1 MIQATVAGILKR
13 ESLGSDNQSL
23 APGKRGDF
31 TNFDA
36 LDFLER
42 ELGENHDLARGSRI
56 TFELQIIRHSSA

>member
-36 LDFLER
+36 LDGR
-42 ELGENHDLARGSRI
+42 
-56 TFELQIIRHSSA
+56 